1 MVVRT
6 KAAPAKK
13 TTARPAAKKA
23 AAPAPARKAT
33 AARPAAKKA
42 APAPA
47 KRSTG
52 ASEAR
57 KAQLAEA
64 RSKRGTKAAA
74 PAEEAVKHPTRKD
87 EISAHDVLR
96 AYHTFNTLYVG
107 WLGQQGEEIAEVLDF
122 VAPILPEAAGRPK
135 KSPATRAKVTPQ
147 EREEEQKYYDRESFE
162 KLHIT
167 EIREV
172 AADLA
177 AAGVITETKVKKTIL
192 EEMEEAG
199 LFRTDSDDDSDEDD
213 EEHGEDAEEAEEED
227 DDESDDDEDDDEE
240 SDDDTETAFFTRE
253 ELEGYKLKQL
263 QEIAE
268 ANELDWNGLSKADLI
283 DLLVPEDEEDDE
295 DEEEE
300 DEDEE
305 GEELEIDLAA
315 LKKASIEELLD
326 ICDQAGWDVPRTKR
340 KNKAAIIE
348 IIEENVEGGEEEE
361 EDDEDE

>member
-64 RSKRGTKAAA
+64 RAKRGAKAAA
-74 PAEEAVKHPTRKD
+74 PAVEAEVAKHPTRKD
-87 EISAHDVLR
+87 EITAHDVLR
-96 AYHTFNTLYVG
+96 AYHTFNTLYVA

-162 KLHIT
+162 KYHIT
-167 EIREV
+167 EIREI
-172 AADLA
+172 ATDLA
-177 AAGVITETKVKKTIL
+177 AAGVITETKVKSKIL
-192 EEMEEAG
+192 AEMEEAG
-199 LFRTDSDDDSDEDD
+199 LFRTDSDDDSDEGD
-213 EEHGEDAEEAEEED
+213 EEYGEDAEETEEED

-283 DLLVPEDEEDDE
+283 DLLVPEDDEEEEDD
-295 DEEEE
+295 EE

-315 LKKASIEELLD
+315 LKKASVEELLD
-326 ICDQAGWDVPRTKR
+326 ICEQAGWDVPRTKR

-348 IIEENVEGGEEEE
+348 IIEENVANDEE
-361 EDDEDE
+361 EDEDE